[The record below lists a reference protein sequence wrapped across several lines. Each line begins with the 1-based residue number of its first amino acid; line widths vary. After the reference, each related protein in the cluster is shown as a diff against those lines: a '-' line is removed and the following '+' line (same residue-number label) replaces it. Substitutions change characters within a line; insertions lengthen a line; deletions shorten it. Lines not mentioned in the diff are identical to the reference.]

1 MISSHEQNS
10 IPGMLVVEDSYLL
23 GMQMKQ
29 DLETMGMKV
38 HGPVPSVQKAM
49 HLIEREKITA
59 AILDINLGQETSFP
73 IAKQL
78 KSMDIPFVFI
88 TGYDDLGIVEDE
100 FSDHSLFRKPVQT
113 QVLYDVVRK
122 F

>member
-1 MISSHEQNS
+1 
-10 IPGMLVVEDSYLL
+10 
-23 GMQMKQ
+23 
-29 DLETMGMKV
+29 
-38 HGPVPSVQKAM
+38 
-49 HLIEREKITA
+49 
-59 AILDINLGQETSFP
+59 
-73 IAKQL
+73 
-78 KSMDIPFVFI
+78 MDIPFVFI